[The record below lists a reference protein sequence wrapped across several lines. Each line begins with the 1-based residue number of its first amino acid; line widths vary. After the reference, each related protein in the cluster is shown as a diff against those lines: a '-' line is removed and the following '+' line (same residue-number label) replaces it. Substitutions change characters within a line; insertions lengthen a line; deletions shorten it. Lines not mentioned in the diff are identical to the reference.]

1 MGEVA
6 GRAGRGRSGPGVDRG
21 ISGDIGGF
29 RGDSGGGA
37 GLIFPGG
44 TSSPWEGDGRGYAGV
59 TASPR
64 RALMSALDH
73 SRAMVRSR
81 VSSIENHVSPN
92 LFTHEYSGED
102 YPTSDQLKQC
112 LSDQGAL
119 VHSLGA
125 VIG

>member
-1 MGEVA
+1 MSKKKG
-6 GRAGRGRSGPGVDRG
+6 GSGGYRGVS
-21 ISGDIGGF
+21 
-29 RGDSGGGA
+29 GDSGGNPGVGLAWA
-37 GLIFPGG
+37 GLFFPRG